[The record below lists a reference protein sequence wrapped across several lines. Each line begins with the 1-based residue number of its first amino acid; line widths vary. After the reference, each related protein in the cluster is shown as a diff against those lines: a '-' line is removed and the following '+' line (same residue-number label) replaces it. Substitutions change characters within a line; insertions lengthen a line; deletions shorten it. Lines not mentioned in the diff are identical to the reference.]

1 MTELTQETL
10 NELLSWLSPDA
21 VEAAR
26 KYKTLH
32 QGLTKVLRHW
42 GCSEAEE
49 LADETINRVAAKVRK
64 LRRRYKGNPE
74 RYFFGVAKKV
84 CQEYKRKAQK
94 WTTLNDDSQPVP
106 SSKPTDELA
115 YKCFE
120 NCMQKL
126 VPQQRELV
134 TLYYRDRAPAQR
146 ERLARHLGITIE
158 ALRVRVFRI
167 VKDLRKCAKKCVDEE
182 MT

>member
-1 MTELTQETL
+1 MSELTQESL
-10 NELLSWLSPDA
+10 NELLSWLSPNSE
-21 VEAAR
+21 EAAR

-84 CQEYKRKAQK
+84 CQEYKRNTQK
-94 WTTLNDDSQPVP
+94 LTPLTDDSQPIA

-126 VPQQRELV
+126 NPQKRELV

-146 ERLARHLGITIE
+146 ERLARHLGITIKT
-158 ALRVRVFRI
+158 LRVRVFRI
-167 VKDLRKCAKKCVDEE
+167 VEDLRMCAKKCVDEE